1 MLELKKIA
9 GTKGVQSGARSF
21 KIAIDMLNEN
31 SNLKWKTKKDLK
43 AEGEKSQYTCELG
56 IVSGYFPH
64 LAPCLGI
71 YLWLHFW
78 VKKNS

>member
-1 MLELKKIA
+1 
-9 GTKGVQSGARSF
+9 
-21 KIAIDMLNEN
+21 MLNEN
-31 SNLKWKTKKDLK
+31 SNLKWMTKKDLK

-71 YLWLHFW
+71 YLI
-78 VKKNS
+78 